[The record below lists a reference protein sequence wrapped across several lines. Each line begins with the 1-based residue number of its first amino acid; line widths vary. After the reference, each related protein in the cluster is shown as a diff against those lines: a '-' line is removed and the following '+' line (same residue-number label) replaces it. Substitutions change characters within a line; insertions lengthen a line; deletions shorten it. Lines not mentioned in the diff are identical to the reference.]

1 MFCTNCGTEL
11 SDNQSS
17 CPVCGAPVRKPLNT
31 YRPDDRQD
39 YGRQGPDY
47 GQQQDPYRQGPDY
60 GQQQDP
66 YRQRDD
72 YGRQGYYQQSE
83 YGQQNQYRQ
92 GSDYGQQGYY
102 QQSGYGQRNNYQESY
117 YQNQR
122 NYNGW
127 NGGYPVPAGAGT
139 NRNIAL
145 CIIFS
150 IITCGIYGLYWMVM
164 LNDEVSRLAGE
175 EEYTSGLLVI
185 VFSIITCGIYALYW
199 YYRMGERIDRIRYYQ
214 GDPSSSSPI
223 LYLILA
229 LVGLSIINDA
239 LMQDTINN
247 IVM

>member
-1 MFCTNCGTEL
+1 MFCTHCGTKL
-11 SDNQSS
+11 SDNERV
-17 CPVCGAPVRKPLNT
+17 CPVCGAPVRKPLNASG
-31 YRPDDRQD
+31 PDDRQD
-39 YGRQGPDY
+39 YYGQGPDY
-47 GQQQDPYRQGPDY
+47 GQRQDHY
-60 GQQQDP
+60 GQRAD
-66 YRQRDD
+66 
-72 YGRQGYYQQSE
+72 GSRQGYYQPSD
-83 YGQQNQYRQ
+83 YGRQNDYRQ

-102 QQSGYGQRNNYQESY
+102 QQSDYGQRSNYQQSY
-117 YQNQR
+117 YQNQGNYNQS

-127 NGGYPVPAGAGT
+127 NGSYPVPAGAGT

-145 CIIFS
+145 CIIFT

-185 VFSIITCGIYALYW
+185 VFSIITCGIYSFYW